1 MSKKKSMKS
10 LKYILIFI
18 SSSIFSQNWT
28 LQQSLDYALKNH
40 PLIKQS
46 ILEVQ
51 KSDRNIA
58 IAKGN
63 LLPSVNAGIN
73 HNYSFGSTI
82 DPSTNS
88 RKTLNTQY
96 DQFRIIAPVE
106 LFNWK
111 NYTEISLSKLNKE
124 SSEYRLKSAQ
134 NDISL
139 NVIQQFFQYQYDKAW
154 LEVLQTQ
161 ISGIEEQIKRT
172 EKEVEIGNRPKSD
185 IYDINANLG
194 TIKEQWI
201 SAQNQKELSKNNL
214 QNAISLLDDKI
225 DFILSE
231 ENPENILFNNE
242 DFVQKLLDKNPLYQ
256 NAIKLNEIAK
266 KSIELAKS
274 DYYPRLSGMYQWST
288 FFSKELGKEA
298 AFQFSEQFKQN
309 KNNYVSFGL
318 DVPIFNRFQT
328 KNRVEL
334 AKLSE
339 ENTSLEKD
347 KIVLE
352 LTKNLK
358 TIEIQYRNAQEK
370 YNALEENFENQK
382 LSFQKSEEKYKEG
395 MMDAYTFFM
404 VRNSWLQANYNLIKS
419 RYDLMLQSELVKVYL
434 KD

>member
-1 MSKKKSMKS
+1 M
-10 LKYILIFI
+10 
-18 SSSIFSQNWT
+18 
-28 LQQSLDYALKNH
+28 
-40 PLIKQS
+40 
-46 ILEVQ
+46 
-51 KSDRNIA
+51 
-58 IAKGN
+58 
-63 LLPSVNAGIN
+63 
-73 HNYSFGSTI
+73 
-82 DPSTNS
+82 
-88 RKTLNTQY
+88 
-96 DQFRIIAPVE
+96 
-106 LFNWK
+106 
-111 NYTEISLSKLNKE
+111 
-124 SSEYRLKSAQ
+124 
-134 NDISL
+134 
-139 NVIQQFFQYQYDKAW
+139 IQQFFQYQYDKAW

-185 IYDINANLG
+185 IYDIKANLG

-231 ENPENILFNNE
+231 ENPENMLVNIE
-242 DFVQKLLDKNPLYQ
+242 DFVQKLLEKNPLYQ
-256 NAIKLNEIAK
+256 NAIKQNEIAT

-288 FFSKELGKEA
+288 FFSKELRTQPSI
-298 AFQFSEQFKQN
+298 QFSEQFKQN

-334 AKLSE
+334 AKLSA
-339 ENTSLEKD
+339 ENTSMEKD
-347 KIVLE
+347 KVVLE

>member
-1 MSKKKSMKS
+1 MKT

-18 SSSIFSQNWT
+18 SSAIFAQNWT
-28 LQQSLDYALKNH
+28 LQKSLDYALKNH
-40 PLIKQS
+40 SLIKQS
-46 ILEVQ
+46 ILEVH

-96 DQFRIIAPVE
+96 DQFRISMPVE

-111 NYTEISLSKLNKE
+111 NYGEISLSKLNKE

-185 IYDINANLG
+185 IYDIKANLG

-201 SAQNQKELSKNNL
+201 SAQNQKELSRIIL
-214 QNAISLLDDKI
+214 QNAIGLLDDKI
-225 DFILSE
+225 DFVLNE
-231 ENPENILFNNE
+231 ENPENVLINNE
-242 DFVQKLLDKNPLYQ
+242 DFVQKLLEKNPLYQ
-256 NAIKLNEIAK
+256 NAIKQNEIAS

-288 FFSKELGKEA
+288 FFSKELGA
-298 AFQFSEQFKQN
+298 QPANQFSEQFKQN

-334 AKLSE
+334 AKLSA
-339 ENTSLEKD
+339 ENTSMEKD
-347 KIVLE
+347 KVVLE

>member
-1 MSKKKSMKS
+1 MKS
-10 LKYILIFI
+10 LKYILILI
-18 SSSIFSQNWT
+18 SSAIFSQNWT
-28 LQQSLDYALKNH
+28 LQKSLDYALKNH

-58 IAKGN
+58 ISKGN

-96 DQFRIIAPVE
+96 DQFRISVPVE

-111 NYTEISLSKLNKE
+111 NYAEISLRKLNKE
-124 SSEYRLKSAQ
+124 SSEYRLRSAK

-185 IYDINANLG
+185 IYDIKANLG

-214 QNAISLLDDKI
+214 QNAIGLLDDKI
-225 DFILSE
+225 DFVLNE
-231 ENPENILFNNE
+231 ENPENVLINNE
-242 DFVQKLLDKNPLYQ
+242 DFVQKLLEKNPLYQ
-256 NAIKLNEIAK
+256 NAIKQNEIAS

-288 FFSKELGKEA
+288 FFSKELGA
-298 AFQFSEQFKQN
+298 QPANQFSEQFKQN

-328 KNRVEL
+328 KNRIEL
-334 AKLSE
+334 AKLSA

-347 KIVLE
+347 KVVLE
-352 LTKNLK
+352 LTNNLK

-370 YNALEENFENQK
+370 YRALEENFENQK

-419 RYDLMLQSELVKVYL
+419 RYDLMLQNELVKVYL
-434 KD
+434 K

>member
-1 MSKKKSMKS
+1 MKT
-10 LKYILIFI
+10 LKDILIFFY
-18 SSSIFSQNWT
+18 SAIFAQNWT
-28 LQQSLDYALKNH
+28 LQKSLDYALKNH

-96 DQFRIIAPVE
+96 DQFRISMPVE

-111 NYTEISLSKLNKE
+111 NYGEISLSKLNKE

-185 IYDINANLG
+185 IYDIKANLG

-201 SAQNQKELSKNNL
+201 SAQNQKELSRIIL
-214 QNAISLLDDKI
+214 QNAIGLLDDKI
-225 DFILSE
+225 DFVLNE
-231 ENPENILFNNE
+231 ENPENVLINNE
-242 DFVQKLLDKNPLYQ
+242 DFVQKLLEKNPLYQ
-256 NAIKLNEIAK
+256 NAIKQNEIAS

-288 FFSKELGKEA
+288 FFSKELGA
-298 AFQFSEQFKQN
+298 QPANQFSEQFKQN

-334 AKLSE
+334 AKLSA
-339 ENTSLEKD
+339 ENTSMEKD
-347 KIVLE
+347 KVVLE

-358 TIEIQYRNAQEK
+358 TIEIQYRNA
-370 YNALEENFENQK
+370 
-382 LSFQKSEEKYKEG
+382 
-395 MMDAYTFFM
+395 
-404 VRNSWLQANYNLIKS
+404 
-419 RYDLMLQSELVKVYL
+419 
-434 KD
+434 